1 MEWVTKCTA
10 PAAFAQHASTDVP
23 RLSTRSSIVEE
34 VDGYPK
40 LTTRNP
46 APSRRVRSTNIDV
59 SLRPR
64 PWTKTTVSAS
74 VGGGAPQATR
84 SMPKPH
90 ASRVAVLAISLR
102 CTLTLL
108 DGARGN
114 ERWKFILESTSPRG
128 SLASGHQQAASSQTR
143 TNRAQSPHVL
153 QTHAGAGMP
162 WCFACV
168 VVGFNAEV
176 LYAILERSLAR

>member
-153 QTHAGAGMP
+153 QTHAGAGM
-162 WCFACV
+162 WSSRLQ
-168 VVGFNAEV
+168 AEV